1 MRRIVLRYPPTDPA
15 PLLVAAVAGHVI
27 AAGDFVD
34 WGFAIRAFSDTR
46 VHIVHNDFGVA
57 GDLAGGLVP
66 WVSALPARREAAH
79 AECFP
84 LAAAA
89 RPADRVLA
97 AGACAPLE
105 RL

>member
-1 MRRIVLRYPPTDPA
+1 M
-15 PLLVAAVAGHVI
+15 
-27 AAGDFVD
+27 
-34 WGFAIRAFSDTR
+34 
-46 VHIVHNDFGVA
+46 HNEFGIA

-66 WVSALPARREAAH
+66 WVSALPARLEAAH
-79 AECFP
+79 AECFS

-97 AGACAPLE
+97 AGARAPLE